1 MSSKGNNMIYRNLIH
16 KLEFTVRELLGAEM
30 TPQDIHSLVNMIL
43 NDWIIDGEVQQNY
56 LEMAARAVQLREQ
69 AEEPLKP
76 AIVNLNGQQ
85 IN

>member
-1 MSSKGNNMIYRNLIH
+1 MIYKNLIH

-30 TPQDIHSLVNMIL
+30 TPTDIHSLVNMIL

-69 AEEPLKP
+69 ADAPPKP
-76 AIVNLNGQQ
+76 AIVNLNGDRL
-85 IN
+85 N